1 MGGLGLRR
9 HAERGMGTPL
19 TPRGEA
25 TARALAGT
33 EYALVVSSPLER
45 AMRTAELI
53 GGRPDAPEPRLPP
66 PIGGAGGFGPMGPPA
81 DWRRLLPPPP
91 QAPPVPPQPPPAVAR
106 PPPPARPDAPP

>member
-1 MGGLGLRR
+1 MSVLEVRR

-53 GGRPDAPEPRLPP
+53 GGRPPAAEPRLLP
-66 PIGGAGGFGPMGPPA
+66 PIGGPGAFRPMGTPPG
-81 DWRRLLPPPP
+81 WRPRLPSPPQRPPLPPH
-91 QAPPVPPQPPPAVAR
+91 AL
-106 PPPPARPDAPP
+106 PARG